1 MFYLT
6 RMWNKVYFILI
17 SRQVLLLVSLYVKSN
32 CLWPHGLQ
40 HARLLFYPPLL
51 VGFAQTHVHWV
62 SDAIQPSHSLPPSSS
77 PTFCLSQHQGLF
89 QWVTP
94 SHQVAKVLELQLQHR
109 LQFYSMFG
117 CTCLGYTVWSVCIHL
132 QTSIKKITQSV
143 LSQYVNHG
151 DFTRKFP

>member
-1 MFYLT
+1 MHFPHVYGHHFDPLPHHCCYSVIQLCSTLCDPMVCSRPGFSVLHYL
-6 RMWNKVYFILI
+6 L
-17 SRQVLLLVSLYVKSN
+17 
-32 CLWPHGLQ
+32 
-40 HARLLFYPPLL
+40 
-51 VGFAQTHVHWV
+51 GFAQTHVHWV